1 MKKTNLF
8 KMAALTAV
16 LALGSMF
23 ASAQTVPTT
32 DSATTRQYADG
43 PSIKVIDNK
52 GTVKYIQSNNGITSI
67 TSTLAGQQ
75 TVTTF
80 QLGGTLTDSTFID
93 LNGNPF
99 GLNNLTYSSTGRTY
113 EFVVIDSTTGEFRKQ
128 KITDLIDAGTYID
141 VLTAD
146 VAAAT
151 YVITLNGVTLESF
164 KTVYVFRNGAK
175 LIAGVDYSVTNAAN
189 STVTLNRGGAG
200 TQYASA
206 PSNSYENYPLYLGDR
221 IEIQFIK

>member
-23 ASAQTVPTT
+23 ASAQTIPTT

-52 GTVKYIQSNNGITSI
+52 GTVKYIQSNNGITAI
-67 TSTLAGQQ
+67 TSTLSGQQ

-80 QLGGTLTDSTFID
+80 QLGGTLDDSTYID
-93 LNGNPF
+93 LAGNKF
-99 GLNNLTYSSTGRTY
+99 GLKQLTYSTTGRTY
-113 EFVVIDSTTGEFRKQ
+113 EFVVIDSITGEFRKQ
-128 KITDLIDAGTYID
+128 KLTDLIDAGTYID

-200 TQYASA
+200 VQYGTV
-206 PSNSYENYPLYLGDR
+206 PSGGYETYPLYLGDR

>member
-16 LALGSMF
+16 FALAGMF
-23 ASAQTVPTT
+23 ASAQTIPTT

-67 TSTLAGQQ
+67 TSTLSGQQ

-80 QLGGTLTDSTFID
+80 QLGGTLEDSTYID
-93 LNGNPF
+93 LAGNKF
-99 GLNNLTYSSTGRTY
+99 GLKQLTYSTAGRNY
-113 EFVVIDSTTGEFRKQ
+113 EFVVIDSITGEFRKQ
-128 KITDLIDAGTYID
+128 KLTDLVDAGTFIS
-141 VLTAD
+141 VLNAD
-146 VAAAT
+146 VSADSLQISLT
-151 YVITLNGVTLESF
+151 GITLESF

-175 LIAGVDYSVTNAAN
+175 LLAGVDYVVYNAAT
-189 STVTLNRGGAG
+189 SIVTLMRNGAG
-200 TQYASA
+200 TQYPSA
-206 PSNSYENYPLYLGDR
+206 PANSYESYPLYLGDR